1 MSESVELV
9 TDFSEVDKDEL
20 LIQDDTVQTTL
31 GEEEDEELILSAYV
45 ARNSEVFP
53 KVLDLHVEDGATI
66 ADVTYGKGVFWK
78 EVDTGNYEL
87 YASDLDPEKSPS
99 GHPVDCRD
107 LPYEDNSLDVLVLD
121 PPYAEGFYRRNKDM
135 LAGGD
140 GSHEQFREN
149 YSNGEVLDT
158 NGSKYHQAVLDVYYK
173 AGIEARRVL
182 KEDGTFIVKTQDE
195 VSANTQ
201 ELTHIQITNFYEG
214 ELDFYTRDL
223 FITVRSNKP
232 AVSGMNKQVH
242 ARKNHSYFLIYEM
255 DTNDPVNVLYNDGW
269 GDSSLSSSTSSISP

>member
-1 MSESVELV
+1 MSESAELV
-9 TDFSEVDKDEL
+9 TSFDNVDKEEF
-20 LIQDDTVQTTL
+20 LIQEDTVQAKL
-31 GEEEDEELILSAYV
+31 GEEDEEEELILSTYV
-45 ARNSEVFP
+45 ERNNVVFP
-53 KVLDLHVEDGATI
+53 KILNLHVKHGATI
-66 ADVTYGKGVFWK
+66 ADVTWGKGVFWK
-78 EVDTGNYEL
+78 DVDMGEYEV

-99 GHPVDCRD
+99 GYSVDCRN
-107 LPYEDNSLDVLVLD
+107 LPYEDNSLDVVVLD
-121 PPYAEGFYRRNKDM
+121 PPYAEGFFRRNKDM

-140 GSHEQFREN
+140 GSHEQFRKN
-149 YSNGEVLDT
+149 YSNSEVLDT

-173 AGIEARRVL
+173 AGMEAHRVL
-182 KEDGTFIVKTQDE
+182 KEDGTLIVKTQDE

-255 DTNDPVNVLYNDGW
+255 DTNEPVNVLHTD
-269 GDSSLSSSTSSISP
+269 D